1 MKLGKTSLMLF
12 AAFPLVSAPMLSGS
26 QTAYANEVGLAEFP
40 APVDDES
47 WVLPRDMTWDD
58 YQSVPGINWQ
68 DTDIE
73 PDREIRGAIILVDFP
88 DQEFILTEPEGSDPA
103 GNPIDASE
111 VPEEELGDWWE
122 DFLNTPQELNNHRT
136 VDEFWMENS
145 YGEWGVELD
154 AFGPY
159 TMEHNE
165 FQYGLNEFDQQEYMP
180 EGYEAQDLVPD
191 AQEAAQEDIE
201 NSGVDYDFEFIV
213 HSGYDE
219 SSLWQEFGEMMFE
232 GPEDVPDEFGSPY
245 EDHPNWADTRYV
257 DWTSWFAARSIWSH
271 AYAGGSV
278 QAENSGQ
285 SVFAHEFGHIEGLGD
300 NYNNPYADPVSRSY
314 SGPWELMSR
323 GAFNGPG
330 GPHTRWMIPAT
341 EGSSAPS
348 HHMLRNKIKQDFVTE
363 GEDYLEVDR
372 DDLAEEGPV
381 FEDILARAVPSGSD
395 FEHDKLQGINVTMDE
410 DKTPRNY
417 LEDDWRADM
426 QAGEDWY
433 DNYTIEVVDQVGFD
447 SFQPDAGVLLAKTK
461 DEEQAPFIWAIDAHP
476 DDIDEVDFERPDGT
490 TEMLSKGDYQQLADA
505 LFKAGTA
512 DGVVS
517 EYTDE
522 DNRLH
527 FYVLDKNED
536 EDGALSYRTAVRHMD
551 EAGPYERGVDVET
564 STVERAE
571 AGNIAAYNFSVA
583 NSGEETDLVRVDVD
597 IEDGWEYMHEHEVIE
612 VEAGET
618 VDVPVYVEMPENGHA
633 PSNITFSATSETDD
647 EETESAERGV
657 GVSAA
662 SMEALVEQYEEDGAF
677 EEAEAP
683 HALTRHLTAV
693 SHYEEQ
699 EEPEKVIN
707 HMEGL
712 KDLLDHQIDN
722 GLITEEAFE
731 ELIAYTDELIEKLD

>member
-1 MKLGKTSLMLF
+1 MKLGKRSLIFFISLPFITSTVF
-12 AAFPLVSAPMLSGS
+12 QEGS
-26 QTAYANEVGLAEFP
+26 IANANESGLSEFP
-40 APVDDES
+40 PPVDEES

-58 YQSVPGINWQ
+58 YEPVPGIDWQ

-88 DQEFILTEPEGSDPA
+88 DQEFILSQPEGSDPA

-111 VPEEELGDWWE
+111 VPEEELGEWWE

-145 YGEWGVELD
+145 YGDWGVELD

-245 EDHPNWADTRYV
+245 EDHPNWANTRYV

-381 FEDILARAVPSGSD
+381 FEDILARAVPSGSE
-395 FEHDKLQGINVTMDE
+395 FEHDKLHGINVTMDE
-410 DKTPRNY
+410 DKTPRND

-476 DDIDEVDFERPDGT
+476 EDIDEVDFERPDGT
-490 TEMLSKGDYQQLADA
+490 TQMLSKGDYQQLADA

-551 EAGPYERGVDVET
+551 EGGPYERGVDVDT
-564 STVERAE
+564 STVEHAE
-571 AGNIAAYNFSVA
+571 PGRVAEYNFSVT
-583 NSGEETDLVRVDVD
+583 NSGEETDLVRLDLD
-597 IEDGWEYMHEHEVIE
+597 MEKDWDYMLEHEVIE

-618 VDVPVYVEMPENGHA
+618 VDVPVYVELPENEQL
-633 PSNITFSATSETDD
+633 PSDLTFSATSETD
-647 EETESAERGV
+647 EEQAVSVERGV

-662 SMEALVEQYEEDGAF
+662 SMEALVEQYEDEGAF
-677 EEAEAP
+677 ENEEAS
-683 HALTRHLTAV
+683 HALTLHLTAV
-693 SHYEEQ
+693 SHFEEQ
-699 EEPEKVIN
+699 EEAEKVSN
-707 HMEGL
+707 HMEGF
-712 KDLLDHQIDN
+712 KALLDHQLEEE
-722 GLITEEAFE
+722 LITEEAYGTFYT
-731 ELIAYTDELIEKLD
+731 YTDELIEKLD

>member
-1 MKLGKTSLMLF
+1 MKLGKTSLLLF
-12 AAFPLVSAPMLSGS
+12 AGFPLVISPILQSGS
-26 QTAYANEVGLAEFP
+26 TAYAHAGLSEFP
-40 APVDDES
+40 DPVDEES

-58 YQSVPGINWQ
+58 YQPVPGIDWR
-68 DTDIE
+68 DTEIE
-73 PDREIRGAIILVDFP
+73 ADREIRGALILVDFP
-88 DQEFILTEPEGSDPA
+88 DQEFILSQPEGSDPA
-103 GNPIDASE
+103 GNPIAASE
-111 VPEEELGDWWE
+111 IPEEELGEWWE
-122 DFLNTPQELNNHRT
+122 DFLNTPQSLNNYRT
-136 VDEFWMENS
+136 VDEFWRENS
-145 YGEWGVELD
+145 YGGWAVELD

-159 TMEHNE
+159 TLEHKE
-165 FQYGLNEFDQQEYMP
+165 FQYGLNEFGQQENMP
-180 EGYEAQDLVPD
+180 EGYSTQHLVPD

-201 NSGVDYDFEFIV
+201 ASGVDYDFEFII

-232 GPEDVPDEFGSPY
+232 SPEDVTDEFGSPF
-245 EDHPNWADTRYV
+245 EDHPNSATTRYV
-257 DWTSWFAARSIWSH
+257 DWTSWFAAKSIWSH
-271 AYAGGSV
+271 AYPGGSV

-363 GEDYLEVDR
+363 GEDYLEIDR
-372 DDLAEEGPV
+372 DDLAAEGPV
-381 FEDILARAVPSGSD
+381 FQDILARAVPSGPEFNRD
-395 FEHDKLQGINVTMDE
+395 ELHGINITMDE
-410 DKTPRNY
+410 DLTPKND

-461 DEEQAPFIWAIDAHP
+461 DEERPPFIWAIDAHP
-476 DDIDEVDFERPDGT
+476 EDINEVDFERPDGT
-490 TEMLSKGDYQQLADA
+490 TQMLSKGDYQQLADA

-517 EYTDE
+517 EYKDE
-522 DNRLH
+522 HNRLH
-527 FYVLDKNED
+527 FYVLDKNYD

-551 EAGPYERGVDVET
+551 EAGPYERGVDVDKN
-564 STVERAE
+564 TVVRAE
-571 AGNIAAYNFSVA
+571 PGRVAEYNFSVT
-583 NSGEETDLVRVDVD
+583 NNGEETDLIRLSVD
-597 IEDGWEYMHEHEVIE
+597 IEDEWEYMLEHDVIE
-612 VEAGET
+612 VEAGES
-618 VDVPVYVEMPENGHA
+618 VDVPVYVDLPEHEQV
-633 PSNITFSATSETDD
+633 PSQLTFTATSETD
-647 EETESAERGV
+647 AEQAASVDRGA

-662 SMEALVEQYEEDGAF
+662 SMEALVEQYEEEGVF
-677 EEAEAP
+677 ENSQAP
-683 HALTRHLTAV
+683 RSLTRHLTAV

-699 EEPEKVIN
+699 GDTEKVIT
-707 HMEGL
+707 HMEGF
-712 KDLLDHQIDN
+712 KDLLDHQLDN
-722 GLITEEAFE
+722 VLISQEAFDT
-731 ELIAYTDELIEKLD
+731 LYMYTNELIEKLD